1 MIAKAYF
8 TERPESIKYMVLP
21 SGDADLWMRKNI
33 AEVVDPETN
42 EVSYEADEAYM
53 RTNATEAEIAADFE
67 GWFETASAWEPPVPE
82 KKPETEDKRIVA
94 LEEDVTALKK
104 ANADLTKQNAV
115 LQEELQATKIIL
127 GVE

>member
-1 MIAKAYF
+1 MFGHRRRLVEKPKAF
-8 TERPESIKYMVLP
+8 VLNQTIIK
-21 SGDADLWMRKNI
+21 
-33 AEVVDPETN
+33 

-53 RTNATEAEIAADFE
+53 RTDATEAEIAADFE

-82 KKPETEDKRIVA
+82 KKPETED
-94 LEEDVTALKK
+94 
-104 ANADLTKQNAV
+104 TKQNAV

>member
-1 MIAKAYF
+1 MITKAYF
-8 TERPESIKYMVLP
+8 TERPESINCMVLP

-82 KKPETEDKRIVA
+82 KKPETQNERIAA
-94 LEEDVTALKK
+94 LEGEVDSLKAKNAL
-104 ANADLTKQNAV
+104 LE
-115 LQEELQATKIIL
+115 EELQATKIIL

>member
-1 MIAKAYF
+1 MIAKASF
-8 TERPESIKYMVLP
+8 TERPESIKYMSLP
-21 SGDADLWMRKNI
+21 SGEADLWMRKNI

-42 EVSYEADEAYM
+42 TVSYEADEAYM
-53 RTNATEAEIAADFE
+53 RTKATEAEIAADFE

-82 KKPETEDKRIVA
+82 KKPETEKERIVA
-94 LEEDVTALKK
+94 LEEDVASLKK

>member
-1 MIAKAYF
+1 MIAKASF

-42 EVSYEADEAYM
+42 MVSYEADEAYM
-53 RTNATEAEIAADFE
+53 RTKATEAEIAANFE

-82 KKPETEDKRIVA
+82 KEPETENERIVA
-94 LEEDVTALKK
+94 LEEDVASLKK